1 MEEKNT
7 NNQQKESQQVEE
19 ENINNQQEKA
29 PQAEEGNKENQFT
42 KTAGGE
48 EKKEPSVILEVKG
61 DFVLIDEMGKEIES
75 DQAKFILDE
84 EKISVASESGK
95 ATSLPLRDI
104 GDFYVEDYKIH
115 LLLPNGG
122 KIIIAQ
128 LGYQY
133 EDFVRML
140 TNLRHEIIQKELLFK
155 EGVRR
160 SGFEGEYDYQS
171 EGKRHHGRTKVEI
184 CDTGL
189 VLKPEQGDLIRI
201 PFSEIREISEKDYK
215 IFITA
220 QATSLELSLFGE
232 KFNSLSSELKQ
243 ALAELSLRTQELL
256 KEFLPELD
264 PLTIKKAAE
273 LLKDGKA
280 VNKIELDKISPKIWS
295 ELEKELGKIGILE
308 SYNYLKSLSKSGEI
322 FVGIKRDLMGD
333 LTGEYIWFLMPISSQ
348 KGGNFFVMEAGSTIE
363 SGGKATYLFKM
374 PTQEDIESLAQKFNS
389 CMLAINFRR
398 EPIYLKDEDLEK
410 PDYSKYKIAI
420 SKIPELK
427 LLRQLFAG
435 RVIHTSPE
443 NWKENIN
450 KLINQ

>member
-1 MEEKNT
+1 MD
-7 NNQQKESQQVEE
+7 E
-19 ENINNQQEKA
+19 ENINNQRKE
-29 PQAEEGNKENQFT
+29 PEQAGEENKEAQFT
-42 KTAGGE
+42 KTATGE
-48 EKKEPSVILEVKG
+48 GKKEPSVILEVKG
-61 DFVLIDEMGKEIES
+61 DFVLIDEAGKEIES
-75 DQAKFILDE
+75 GQAKFVLDE
-84 EKISVASESGK
+84 EKLSIFSESGK
-95 ATSLPLRDI
+95 ATSLPLRDVS
-104 GDFYVEDYKIH
+104 DFFVEDYKIH

-122 KIIIAQ
+122 KVIIAQ

-133 EDFVRML
+133 EDFVRIL
-140 TNLRHEIIQKELLFK
+140 TNLRHEIIQKELLLK
-155 EGVRR
+155 EGIRK

-171 EGKRHHGRTKVEI
+171 EGKRHHGKTKVEI

-189 VLKPEQGDLIRI
+189 ILKPEQGDLIRI
-201 PFSEIREISEKDYK
+201 PYSEIREISEKDYK
-215 IFITA
+215 IFITT

-264 PLTIKKAAE
+264 PLTVKKAAE

-280 VNKIELDKISPKIWS
+280 VSKTELDKVSPKIWS
-295 ELEKELGKIGILE
+295 ELEKELNKIDILE
-308 SYNYLKSLSKSGEI
+308 SYNYLKSLSKTEEVFI
-322 FVGIKRDLMGD
+322 GIKRDLMGD

-348 KGGNFFVMEAGSTIE
+348 KGENFFVMEAGSTIE
-363 SGGKATYLFKM
+363 GGGKATYLFKM
-374 PTQEDIESLAQKFNS
+374 PAGEDTGSLVQKFNS

-410 PDYSKYKIAI
+410 PDYSKYKIAVN
-420 SKIPELK
+420 KIPELK

>member
-1 MEEKNT
+1 MD
-7 NNQQKESQQVEE
+7 E
-19 ENINNQQEKA
+19 ENINNQQPEQVEEENKA
-29 PQAEEGNKENQFT
+29 TQFT
-42 KTAGGE
+42 KTAAGE
-48 EKKEPSVILEVKG
+48 GEKEPSVMLEVKG
-61 DFVLIDEMGKEIES
+61 DFILIDETGKEVES
-75 DQAKFILDE
+75 GPAKLVLDE
-84 EKISVASESGK
+84 EKLSIFSESGK
-95 ATSLPLRDI
+95 ATSLPLRDVS
-104 GDFYVEDYKIH
+104 DFFVEDYQIY
-115 LLLPNGG
+115 LLLPSGG
-122 KIIIAQ
+122 KAIITQ

-133 EDFVRML
+133 EDFVRIF
-140 TNLRHEIIQKELLFK
+140 TNLRHEIIQKELLLN

-171 EGKRHHGRTKVEI
+171 EGQRRHGKTKVEI

-201 PFSEIREISEKDYK
+201 PYSEIREISEKDYK
-215 IFITA
+215 IFITT
-220 QATSLELSLFGE
+220 QAASLELSLFGE

-280 VNKIELDKISPKIWS
+280 VNKTELDKVSPKIWS
-295 ELEKELGKIGILE
+295 ELEKELNKIGILE
-308 SYNYLKSLSKSGEI
+308 SYNYLKSLSKTGEV

-333 LTGEYIWFLMPISSQ
+333 LTGEYIWFLMPISSE

-374 PTQEDIESLAQKFNS
+374 PTGEDIESLVSKFNR

-450 KLINQ
+450 QLISQ

>member
-1 MEEKNT
+1 MD
-7 NNQQKESQQVEE
+7 E
-19 ENINNQQEKA
+19 ENINNEQNEQKE
-29 PQAEEGNKENQFT
+29 PGQTGEETKETQFT
-42 KTAGGE
+42 KTAIIE
-48 EKKEPSVILEVKG
+48 EKQEPSVILEASG
-61 DFVLIDEMGKEIES
+61 DFVLIDETGKEIES
-75 DQAKFILDE
+75 DQAKFVLDE
-84 EKISVASESGK
+84 EKLSIFSENGK
-95 ATSLPLRDI
+95 ATSLPLREI
-104 GDFYVEDYKIH
+104 SDFFVEDYKIH
-115 LLLPNGG
+115 LLLPNNG
-122 KIIIAQ
+122 KVIIAQ

-133 EDFVRML
+133 EDFVRIFAK
-140 TNLRHEIIQKELLFK
+140 LRHEIIQKELLMK
-155 EGVRR
+155 EGVRK

-171 EGKRHHGRTKVEI
+171 EGKRRHGKTKVEI
-184 CDTGL
+184 CDSGL

-201 PFSEIREISEKDYK
+201 PYSEIREISERDYK
-215 IFITA
+215 IFVNSESA
-220 QATSLELSLFGE
+220 SLELSLFGE

-243 ALAELSLRTQELL
+243 ALAELSLRTQEVL
-256 KEFLPELD
+256 KECLPELD

-280 VNKIELDKISPKIWS
+280 VNKTELDKISPKIWS
-295 ELEKELGKIGILE
+295 ELEKELSKIGILE
-308 SYNYLKSLSKSGEI
+308 SYNYLKSLSKTGEVFI
-322 FVGIKRDLMGD
+322 GIKRDLMGD
-333 LTGEYIWFLMPISSQ
+333 LTGEYIWFLMPISSP
-348 KGGNFFVMEAGSTIE
+348 KGENFFVMEAGSTIE

-374 PTQEDIESLAQKFNS
+374 PIDEDIAKLVQEFNR

-450 KLINQ
+450 QLINQ

>member
-1 MEEKNT
+1 MD
-7 NNQQKESQQVEE
+7 E
-19 ENINNQQEKA
+19 ENINNQQEESEKSG
-29 PQAEEGNKENQFT
+29 EENKETQFT
-42 KTAGGE
+42 KTAAGK
-48 EKKEPSVILEVKG
+48 EKKEPSVILEAKG
-61 DFVLIDEMGKEIES
+61 DFVLIDETGEEVES
-75 DQAKFILDE
+75 GPAKFVLDE
-84 EKISVASESGK
+84 EKISVSSESGK

-104 GDFYVEDYKIH
+104 SDFFVEDYKIH
-115 LLLPNGG
+115 LLLPNNG
-122 KIIIAQ
+122 KAIIAK

-133 EDFVRML
+133 EDFVRIF
-140 TNLRHEIIQKELLFK
+140 TNLRHEIIQKELLLN

-160 SGFEGEYDYQS
+160 SGFEGEYDCQS
-171 EGKRHHGRTKVEI
+171 EGRRHHGKTKVEI

-201 PFSEIREISEKDYK
+201 PYSEIREISEKDYK
-215 IFITA
+215 IFIIA

-232 KFNSLSSELKQ
+232 KFNSLSSELKR

-256 KEFLPELD
+256 KEFLPGLD

-280 VNKIELDKISPKIWS
+280 VNKIELDKVSPKIWF
-295 ELEKELGKIGILE
+295 ELEKELSKIGILE
-308 SYNYLKSLSKSGEI
+308 SYNYLKSLSKREEV

-333 LTGEYIWFLMPISSQ
+333 LTGEYIWFLMPISSE
-348 KGGNFFVMEAGSTIE
+348 KGGDFFAMEAGSTIE
-363 SGGKATYLFKM
+363 GGGKATYLFKM
-374 PTQEDIESLAQKFNS
+374 PTGEDIESLVQKFNR